1 MSQFPESALIEAG
14 FLRRRCSEA
23 VNLEC
28 PVCGTVANDLSL
40 ADCTGGMTCG
50 TCGQSS
56 AAPRSKCA
64 RCKEMLS
71 STPMGRERECLS
83 LQAYRSRGDPAAF
96 APEEPLWAFKRET
109 SGAVEVAAESD
120 LKRRFASALI
130 KSGWST
136 RRFASGELDSSALVR
151 GVDQPDFIKADA
163 CPEFREVARPR
174 PAPEPVNPLW
184 EYKALV
190 GSVGQTAR
198 QSELVQ
204 WFLDGRLDAETL
216 VRKNGR
222 GIFVLAG
229 RHPLFTSIARP
240 RAVPQPATPSP
251 PPPRLPPSVPVPPVV
266 PGTPPPL
273 PTSSTGSRWGP
284 AVVGAGSFCTT
295 CLVGFALDRAAFLGS
310 QVDNMAATFI
320 PAAFIAFLL
329 YCLARGTRGNTRM
342 FARALVVGGLL
353 WLAIGVPLISM
364 LGDPKEGSKVLVHA
378 IPLSWCAGLP
388 DEDRKAL
395 LGFSILVMPFIAGFV
410 GSMLAI
416 FGARNPGLT
425 RRSLLPIYVVFIGL
439 GLMVLYALRSTSIGE
454 ETALPQAI
462 KQEAER
468 PDPIVAAPLQPK
480 TTVISLV
487 SSRSSA
493 SFRLVGPQTLSG
505 EGSTVFSNVL
515 CGIYKIV
522 ANTDGL
528 EFESSID
535 ATSETN
541 HLVEYKW
548 QDLKI
553 RVESPEVLTIY
564 FNEHVLGT
572 NTAKIRAPVGK
583 FTIALRGEGTANVK
597 VRSLDGDW
605 GGDTWRCV
613 WNEAVTLD
621 LADSEQ
627 IVHRSGVLR
636 GLVRGLGFYGKSTY
650 ELFVERE

>member
-120 LKRRFASALI
+120 LKRRFAS
-130 KSGWST
+130 
-136 RRFASGELDSSALVR
+136 GELDSSVLVR

-184 EYKALV
+184 EDKALV

-240 RAVPQPATPSP
+240 RAVPQPPAPAAAP
-251 PPPRLPPSVPVPPVV
+251 PIAPAPLPA
-266 PGTPPPL
+266 PPL
-273 PTSSTGSRWGP
+273 VTAAPAKPKGNRWI
-284 AVVGAGSFCTT
+284 
-295 CLVGFALDRAAFLGS
+295 LILLIFL
-310 QVDNMAATFI
+310 FW
-320 PAAFIAFLL
+320 PAAIW
-329 YCLARGTRGNTRM
+329 YGLARE
-342 FARALVVGGLL
+342 FSSISIACIPISARFQMDPGGGLAAQFRFNL
-353 WLAIGVPLISM
+353 PSGGYFPGRSRILRIC
-364 LGDPKEGSKVLVHA
+364 EG
-378 IPLSWCAGLP
+378 
-388 DEDRKAL
+388 
-395 LGFSILVMPFIAGFV
+395 
-410 GSMLAI
+410 
-416 FGARNPGLT
+416 
-425 RRSLLPIYVVFIGL
+425 
-439 GLMVLYALRSTSIGE
+439 
-454 ETALPQAI
+454 
-462 KQEAER
+462 
-468 PDPIVAAPLQPK
+468 
-480 TTVISLV
+480 
-487 SSRSSA
+487 
-493 SFRLVGPQTLSG
+493 
-505 EGSTVFSNVL
+505 
-515 CGIYKIV
+515 
-522 ANTDGL
+522 
-528 EFESSID
+528 
-535 ATSETN
+535 
-541 HLVEYKW
+541 
-548 QDLKI
+548 
-553 RVESPEVLTIY
+553 
-564 FNEHVLGT
+564 
-572 NTAKIRAPVGK
+572 
-583 FTIALRGEGTANVK
+583 
-597 VRSLDGDW
+597 
-605 GGDTWRCV
+605 
-613 WNEAVTLD
+613 
-621 LADSEQ
+621 
-627 IVHRSGVLR
+627 
-636 GLVRGLGFYGKSTY
+636 
-650 ELFVERE
+650 